1 MTNTEK
7 LSNTFQSLPAELRP
21 AAAKLLH
28 QVAHDVQSPLSAL
41 SMEVFSIRML
51 LGQLEPASS
60 VTSVRDPKLLANLN
74 AISANMERASTQL
87 AEYLKFL
94 TTLPVGRED
103 ASLEVHDRD
112 HPDRR

>member
-21 AAAKLLH
+21 LAAKLLN

-41 SMEVFSIRML
+41 TMEVFSIRML

-60 VTSVRDPKLLANLN
+60 VTSVRSPKLLANLN
-74 AISANMERASTQL
+74 AISSNMERASNQL

-94 TTLPVGRED
+94 TTLQADSED
-103 ASLEVHDRD
+103 PSLEVNDRD